1 MHRGERILLSC
12 SCSEPIGFFVPNQ
25 MEAFPEDEGEG
36 FYAGADGAG
45 IVERVFLPF
54 FQAGYDGGHF
64 FHPAH
69 AVRGRAILFIDPVVD
84 DAPLDRRLA
93 GDSVELDGAVHR
105 RIRAGDAQVAVF
117 VFQDKQGDV
126 RLT

>member
-1 MHRGERILLSC
+1 
-12 SCSEPIGFFVPNQ
+12 
-25 MEAFPEDEGEG
+25 MEAFLEDEGKG

-54 FQAGYDGGHF
+54 FQAGDDRGHL

-69 AVRGRAILFIDPVVD
+69 AVCGRAIFFINSVVD
-84 DAPLDRRLA
+84 DIPLDRNIA

>member
-1 MHRGERILLSC
+1 
-12 SCSEPIGFFVPNQ
+12 

-45 IVERVFLPF
+45 IVERGLFTFL
-54 FQAGYDGGHF
+54 QAGYDGGHF

-69 AVRGRAILFIDPVVD
+69 AISGRSIFFIDSVTDGVPI
-84 DAPLDRRLA
+84 DRDIA
-93 GDSVELDGAVHR
+93 GDSVERDGTVHR